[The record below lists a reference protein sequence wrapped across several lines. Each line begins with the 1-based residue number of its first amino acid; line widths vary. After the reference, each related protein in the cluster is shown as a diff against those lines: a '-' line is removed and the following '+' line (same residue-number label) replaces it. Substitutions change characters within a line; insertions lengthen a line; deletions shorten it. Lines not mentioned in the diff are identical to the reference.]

1 MGRHISSSTIDAVS
15 NSINIVSLVSE
26 YVHIDKRGANY
37 WGCCPFHN
45 EKTPSFSVNPDK
57 NMFYCFG
64 CNKGGGV
71 IQFYM
76 DIENVPFADAV
87 EQLARKNAIE
97 IIYDDS
103 FTKEEDEEYARAKQL
118 KNDMLDLYKRTAALF
133 RYFLNET
140 EQGKPVLD
148 YLARRGVSP
157 EIADSFGL
165 GFAPDDRRWLKKFLL
180 QKNYSNDFLAQSGLF
195 SKNYPDIAFFSN
207 RLMFPICNR
216 NGEVVAFGG
225 RILDGDGPKYLNSG
239 DLPQYK
245 KTDTLYAFHLAKNQ
259 INKRKTVILCEGYM
273 DAIAYHQAGLNYAV
287 ATCGTS
293 LTEEHVHMLKPLAD
307 TFLLSF
313 DGDEAGQKATFRAV
327 LMCRKAGATVKIVNI
342 AGFNSGDKPKP
353 KDPADVLLNFGA
365 ETLTSIV
372 DNSIIDSDYLLSRL
386 AKKYPIDTPDGK
398 TKASLEFFPYIDV
411 LQSDIQKES
420 CLEQLCNTF
429 GLSLKAVRSDFNR
442 RDAAQKR
449 TVPDGHTSESL
460 APDNPD
466 IKKNAELRAMLAVVS
481 NMEYF
486 TKMRSKL
493 SPEDFED
500 PAAKELFYALEECFR
515 EDAVSLDAILAKCG
529 NEKLRNMVSET
540 VSSGEFAINSQ
551 ETTPKI
557 IEDSIAFVHRNSLK
571 RKRDRLMN
579 KIRQCSGRTLEEQQ
593 ELRNMQ
599 YEKMAID
606 NELNVKD
613 VTE

>member
-1 MGRHISSSTIDAVS
+1 MGRHISSATIDAVS
-15 NSINIVSLVSE
+15 NSVDIVSLVSE
-26 YVHIDKRGANY
+26 YVHLEKKGSTF

-45 EKTPSFSVNPDK
+45 EKTPSFAVSPEK
-57 NMFYCFG
+57 RIYHCFG
-64 CNKGGGV
+64 CGKGGGV
-71 IQFYM
+71 IQFYRE
-76 DIENVPFADAV
+76 IENVSFVEAV
-87 EQLARKNAIE
+87 EQLAKKNAIE
-97 IIYDDS
+97 VIYDGVSSKKD
-103 FTKEEDEEYARAKQL
+103 DEEYAKARQFKD
-118 KNDMLDLYKRTAALF
+118 DMLDLYRRTAALF

-157 EIADSFGL
+157 EIADAFGL
-165 GFAPDDRRWLKKFLL
+165 GFAPEDRRWLKKFLL
-180 QKNYSNDFLAQSGLF
+180 QKNYSNDFLSQSGLF
-195 SKNYPDIAFFSN
+195 SKNYPDVAFFSN

-225 RILDGDGPKYLNSG
+225 RILEGDGPKYLNSG

-245 KTDTLYAFHLAKNQ
+245 KSETLYAFHLAKNQ
-259 INKRKTVILCEGYM
+259 INRLKTVILCEGYM
-273 DAIAYHQAGLNYAV
+273 DVIAYHQAGLNFAV
-287 ATCGTS
+287 APLGTA
-293 LTEEHVHMLKPLAD
+293 LTEEQIHILKPFVD
-307 TFLLSF
+307 TFILSF
-313 DGDEAGQKATFRAV
+313 DGDEAGQKATYRAI
-327 LMCRKAGATVKIVNI
+327 LMCRKAGAVVKIVNI
-342 AGFNSGDKPKP
+342 AGFNFGDKPKP

-411 LQSDIQKES
+411 LPSDIQKES
-420 CLEQLCNTF
+420 CLEQLCNTY
-429 GLSLKAVRSDFNR
+429 GLSLQAVRSDFNR

-449 TVPDGHTSESL
+449 TGPNGHTSESIV
-460 APDNPD
+460 PDNPD

-481 NMEYF
+481 NTEYF
-486 TKMRSKL
+486 TKMRSML
-493 SPEDFED
+493 SPEDFEE

-515 EDAVSLDAILAKCG
+515 EDVLSSDAILAKCE
-529 NEKLRNMVSET
+529 NEKLRKLVSET
-540 VSSGEFAINSQ
+540 VASDEFTINS
-551 ETTPKI
+551 EKT
-557 IEDSIAFVHRNSLK
+557 IEDSIALVHRNSLE
-571 RKRDRLMN
+571 RKRERLMN
-579 KIRQCSGRTLEEQQ
+579 KIRQCGGKTLEELQ

>member
-1 MGRHISSSTIDAVS
+1 MPRHISSSTIEEIS
-15 NSINIVSLVSE
+15 NSVDIVSLVSE
-26 YVHIDKRGANY
+26 YVHLEKRGSGF

-45 EKTPSFSVNPDK
+45 EKTPSFSVSPEK
-57 NMFYCFG
+57 RIYHCFG
-64 CNKGGGV
+64 CGKGGGV
-71 IQFYM
+71 IQFYRE
-76 DIENVPFADAV
+76 IENVSFVEAV

-97 IIYDDS
+97 VIYDGVSSKKD
-103 FTKEEDEEYARAKQL
+103 DEEYAKARQFKE
-118 KNDMLDLYKRTAALF
+118 DMLDLYRRTAALF

-140 EQGKPVLD
+140 EQGKPVLA
-148 YLARRGVSP
+148 YLAKRGVSP
-157 EIADSFGL
+157 EIAEIFGL
-165 GFAPDDRRWLKKFLL
+165 GFAPEDRRWLKKFLA

-195 SKNYPDIAFFSN
+195 SKNYPDVAFFSN

-216 NGEVVAFGG
+216 NGQVVAFGG
-225 RILDGDGPKYLNSG
+225 RILEGDGPKYLNSG

-245 KTDTLYAFHLAKNQ
+245 KSETLYAFHLAKNQ
-259 INKRKTVILCEGYM
+259 INRRKTVILCEGYM
-273 DAIAYHQAGLNYAV
+273 DVIAYHQAGLNFAV
-287 ATCGTS
+287 APLGTA
-293 LTEEHVHMLKPLAD
+293 LTEEQIHILKPFVD
-307 TFLLSF
+307 TFILSF
-313 DGDEAGQKATFRAV
+313 DGDEAGQNATFRAI
-327 LMCRKAGATVKIVNI
+327 LMCRKAGAVVKIVNI
-342 AGFNSGDKPKP
+342 AGFNFGDKPKP

-411 LQSDIQKES
+411 LPSDIQKES

-429 GLSLKAVRSDFNR
+429 GLSLQAVRSDFNR

-449 TVPDGHTSESL
+449 TVPNGHTSESIV
-460 APDNPD
+460 PDNPD

-481 NMEYF
+481 NTEYF
-486 TKMRSKL
+486 TKMRSML
-493 SPEDFED
+493 SPEDFEE

-515 EDAVSLDAILAKCG
+515 EDVVSSDAILAKCE
-529 NEKLRNMVSET
+529 NEKLRKLVSET
-540 VSSGEFAINSQ
+540 VASDEFTINS
-551 ETTPKI
+551 EKT
-557 IEDSIAFVHRNSLK
+557 IEDSIALVHRNSLE
-571 RKRDRLMN
+571 RKRERLMN
-579 KIRQCSGRTLEEQQ
+579 KIRQCGGKTLEELQ